1 MTQELS
7 AISHEPSA
15 SDHGLEPLAV
25 GYHLRNHA
33 ERAIGSIGE
42 NPPEI
47 RLAGGQIDVVGG
59 NVAYLLVEHVL
70 IHFPDVVVS
79 AHNKLIVHDIG
90 YSTPLEIHRAATHR
104 HTVDRRDQCGGTYS
118 RVTLEPLAV
127 GDHLRE

>member
-1 MTQELS
+1 MRE
-7 AISHEPSA
+7 
-15 SDHGLEPLAV
+15 
-25 GYHLRNHA
+25 HA
-33 ERAIGSIGE
+33 EVFFARKGD
-42 NPPEI
+42 NQQEI
-47 RLAGGQIDVVGG
+47 VLAGGQIDVVGG

-70 IHFPDVVVS
+70 IHFPDVVVG
-79 AHNKLIVHDIG
+79 AHNKLIVHGIG